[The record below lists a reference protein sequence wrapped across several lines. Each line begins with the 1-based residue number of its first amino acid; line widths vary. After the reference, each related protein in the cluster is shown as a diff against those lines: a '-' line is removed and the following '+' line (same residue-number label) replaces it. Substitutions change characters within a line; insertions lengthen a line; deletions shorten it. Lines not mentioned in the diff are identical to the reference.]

1 MREVTSNNF
10 GILIAYLV
18 PGFTALWGVSYFS
31 VTVRTWL
38 TGTSTDGPTIGGF
51 LYVTLAA
58 IAAGMTVSTV
68 RWAVIDL
75 LHHRTGVQSPNW
87 NYGKLQKNL
96 SAYSLI
102 VEHQY
107 RFYQFYSNM
116 LVALFF
122 LYGARRIRV
131 GVVSHDVLDL
141 GCLFLIGVFYAGS
154 RDTLR
159 KYYSRVQ
166 MILGKPRSNR
176 RGS

>member
-31 VTVRTWL
+31 QTVRTWL
-38 TGTSTDGPTIGGF
+38 TGTTTDGPTIGGF

-68 RWAVIDL
+68 RWATIDQ
-75 LHHRTGVQSPNW
+75 LHHRTGLRSPNW
-87 NYGKLQKNL
+87 DYGKLQQNL
-96 SAYSLI
+96 SAFNLI

-116 LVALFF
+116 FVAILF
-122 LYGARRIRV
+122 LYAIRQV
-131 GVVSHDVLDL
+131 FVAFLFQDAVDV
-141 GCLFLIGVFYAGS
+141 GCLLLMCIFFAGS
-154 RDTLR
+154 RNTIR
-159 KYYSRVQ
+159 QYYCRVQ
-166 MILGKPRSNR
+166 MILGTPDEDS
-176 RGS
+176 